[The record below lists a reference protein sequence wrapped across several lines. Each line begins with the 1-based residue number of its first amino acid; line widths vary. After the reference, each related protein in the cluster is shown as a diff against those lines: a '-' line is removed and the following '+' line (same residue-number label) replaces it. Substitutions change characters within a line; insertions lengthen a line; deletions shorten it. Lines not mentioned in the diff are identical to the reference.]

1 MMSFFNYKKGSKKGY
16 MEREGFFYNEIHIKC
31 AGVIHITLLIWLIKQ
46 SGLRFSGGLMYVII
60 SSVVGLLKCGTPTFS
75 LVSDN
80 SHPYT
85 SLTIESLTIA
95 VMIWSFLRSYFFL
108 LCLKFTFFSVGILLL
123 ISLLCRMKWLVFLSL
138 LRLIS
143 SLLESGVFWT
153 SFWFSSN
160 VWIIQLLMLFSS
172 RKYFISSLNLF
183 GSHTDESVYF
193 SLTIVFNN

>member
-1 MMSFFNYKKGSKKGY
+1 

-46 SGLRFSGGLMYVII
+46 SGLRFSGGLMYAII